1 MIVYFQPDEN
11 AIDSPCCGGSLDFHR
26 KKCFSGPYNMTKSLL
41 HSASIP
47 PQIPPS
53 QTKSDARS
61 KPSQKRSVLVVD
73 DERVIA
79 DTIVA
84 ILNQSGFSATAA
96 YNGSAA
102 IDQARLS
109 HPDIVISDVMMPVLD
124 GIESSIAIRDF
135 CPDARIVLFSGHA
148 TTTELLASARSR
160 GHEFEVL
167 AKPLHPSKLIEYL
180 QSHD

>member
-1 MIVYFQPDEN
+1 
-11 AIDSPCCGGSLDFHR
+11 
-26 KKCFSGPYNMTKSLL
+26 
-41 HSASIP
+41 
-47 PQIPPS
+47 
-53 QTKSDARS
+53 
-61 KPSQKRSVLVVD
+61 VD

-84 ILNQSGFSATAA
+84 ILNQSGFSAVAA
-96 YNGSAA
+96 YNGSSA
-102 IDQARLS
+102 IDQARAKR
-109 HPDIVISDVMMPVLD
+109 PDIVISDVMMPILD
-124 GIESSIAIRDF
+124 GIEASIAIRKF

-160 GHEFEVL
+160 GHHFEIL